1 MRIPMQVYFDAET
14 IEFYKEYARQQG
26 KSFAELMRNILN
38 ERKTTIAKSLI
49 NSKRNNDFKK
59 NITNKEQIINNNPI
73 MQAFVKAK
81 KSLKNIEYHF
91 ENLTDDELLYK
102 YAR

>member
-1 MRIPMQVYFDAET
+1 MKIPMQVYFDAET
-14 IEFYKEYARQQG
+14 IEFYKQYARQQG
-26 KSFAELMRNILN
+26 KSFAALIREIVD
-38 ERKTTIAKSLI
+38 EKKIIITKFPAKI
-49 NSKRNNDFKK
+49 KKIDKIKK
-59 NITNKEQIINNNPI
+59 NINNSSI
-73 MQAFVKAK
+73 MQAFTKAE